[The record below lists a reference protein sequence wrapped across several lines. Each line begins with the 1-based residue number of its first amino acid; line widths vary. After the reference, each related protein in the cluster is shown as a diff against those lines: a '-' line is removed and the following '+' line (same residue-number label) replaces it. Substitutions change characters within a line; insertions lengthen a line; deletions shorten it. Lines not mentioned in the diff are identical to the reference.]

1 MGSFIIRRI
10 LMAVIVV
17 VIVSLI
23 VFLMLQLVPGGDP
36 ARAMLGLDA
45 TQEEVDDLRAEMWLD
60 RPITTQYFHW
70 ISNALQGD
78 FGKSLRYR
86 VSVSEMIAK
95 RLPITLHVTVL
106 ALIISVVFGV
116 TGGIISAVKR
126 GSVLDQ
132 AISVLANGAV
142 AVPIF
147 WLGILLIYVFALNL
161 HWLPTQGYTHLTEDF
176 WLSTKKVIMPVIC
189 MCLPTLALMTRQT
202 RSSMLEV
209 VRQDYIRTAWSK
221 GLTERTVIIRHA
233 LKNALIPIVTLLGI
247 SVPHLFAGSVLVE
260 SVFNIPGMGR
270 LLVNGVLDKDFIVV
284 QAGVLIVAV
293 VISIVNLLVDI
304 SYGMLDPR
312 IRYQ

>member
-1 MGSFIIRRI
+1 
-10 LMAVIVV
+10 MAVIVV

-45 TQEEVDDLRAEMWLD
+45 TQEEVNDLRAEMWLD
-60 RPITTQYFHW
+60 RPITTQYIHW
-70 ISNALQGD
+70 VSNALQGD

-147 WLGILLIYVFALNL
+147 WLGILLIYIFTLNL

-176 WLSTKKVIMPVIC
+176 WLSTKKIIMPVIC

>member
-1 MGSFIIRRI
+1 MGAFVLRRI
-10 LMAVIVV
+10 IMAVIVV
-17 VIVSLI
+17 IIVSLI
-23 VFLMLQLVPGGDP
+23 VFLLLQLVPGGDP

-45 TQEEVDDLRAEMWLD
+45 EQSEVDALRAEMWLD
-60 RPITTQYFHW
+60 RPVMVQYFHW
-70 ISNALQGD
+70 IANAMDGN

-86 VSVSEMIAK
+86 VNVSEMIAK
-95 RLPITLHVTVL
+95 RLPITLHLAVL
-106 ALIISVVFGV
+106 ALCISAFFGV
-116 TGGIISAVKR
+116 SGGVICAVKR

-132 AISVLANGAV
+132 SISVLANGAV

-147 WLGILLIYVFALNL
+147 WLGILGIYLFGLTL
-161 HWLPTQGYTHLTEDF
+161 GWLPIQGYTPLGEDF

-209 VRQDYIRTAWSK
+209 VRQDYVRTAWSK
-221 GLTERTVIIRHA
+221 GLTERKVIIRHA

-247 SVPHLFAGSVLVE
+247 SVPHLMAGSVLVE

-270 LLVNGVLDKDFIVV
+270 LLVNGVIEKDFVVV
-284 QAGVLIVAV
+284 QACVLILGIL
-293 VISIVNLLVDI
+293 ISLVNLIVDI
-304 SYGMLDPR
+304 SYGLLDPR